1 MRILMPIAALGGAAI
16 AAFYGWGA
24 FVVYVAFLVVALLL
38 AYGLRHGGDLIQD
51 ASRRRF
57 KR

>member
-24 FVVYVAFLVVALLL
+24 FVVYLVFLVVALLL
-38 AYGLRHGGDLIQD
+38 AYAFRQGGDLIQD

-57 KR
+57 RR